1 MVFVSQGAP
10 GACKYQKKSL
20 HTLYI
25 GFVNEIDDYSIF
37 CSICESGSQSLKK
50 SPLRMEFIFQ
60 KCESVT

>member
-1 MVFVSQGAP
+1 MPVST
-10 GACKYQKKSL
+10 KKKSL

-25 GFVNEIDDYSIF
+25 SFVNEIDDYSIF

-60 KCESVT
+60 KCEFVT